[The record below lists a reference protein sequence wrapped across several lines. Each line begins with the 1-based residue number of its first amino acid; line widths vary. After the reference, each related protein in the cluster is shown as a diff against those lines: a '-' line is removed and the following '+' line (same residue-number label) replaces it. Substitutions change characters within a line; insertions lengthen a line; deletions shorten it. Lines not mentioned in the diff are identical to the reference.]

1 MRLEPRLMEQIDGPT
16 KDRVAGLDNLALI
29 IEDLAKRSRVE
40 RFALGEHGTSK
51 PDRKEWRML
60 LATRGAV
67 FQKSQI
73 HFKKPTHQQH
83 ANRCVTGEMA
93 SLSAQRVRGVERRG
107 EKKHC
112 ARLMRG
118 GERKRNDQ
126 QQRGNAQRHLY
137 GVSQEARPRPFGPLA
152 ESGRLCAPATS
163 RAERRARAAG
173 RWCDGR
179 T

>member
-1 MRLEPRLMEQIDGPT
+1 MEQIDGPT

-107 EKKHC
+107 EK
-112 ARLMRG
+112 
-118 GERKRNDQ
+118 
-126 QQRGNAQRHLY
+126 QRGNAQFTCTA
-137 GVSQEARPRPFGPLA
+137 SIAISA
-152 ESGRLCAPATS
+152 SAPI
-163 RAERRARAAG
+163 RAAG
-173 RWCDGR
+173 GIARAVR
-179 T
+179 TCHQ